1 MKLFGFGLGARGGD
15 VIQTYFLS
23 GATAAQGFCSI
34 LAILVEGIIKR
45 SSVKLIILNVDQW
58 SRRCHFKD
66 LSTAL
71 EALMLS
77 KAEQFVQF

>member
-1 MKLFGFGLGARGGD
+1 MSFKHISNLELLGP
-15 VIQTYFLS
+15 
-23 GATAAQGFCSI
+23 QGFCSI
-34 LAILVEGIIKR
+34 FAILVEGIIKR

-66 LSTAL
+66 LSIAL

-77 KAEQFVQF
+77 KAEPSAILEQYEEHL